1 MSLVSLFK
9 RCYITLQYF
18 PKLKIMKK
26 NNNKKNNNKKKN
38 KSTVVC
44 CFYCSELLL
53 VVYSLSGGVDT
64 NQAVFMYKW
73 ILSQ

>member
-9 RCYITLQYF
+9 RQYTATLS
-18 PKLKIMKK
+18 KIK
-26 NNNKKNNNKKKN
+26 NNKEEEQEY
-38 KSTVVC
+38 C
-44 CFYCSELLL
+44 CLCSFYCSVLLL

-73 ILSQ
+73 IVSQ